1 MPGNI
6 NYSEQKYMNNLSDY
20 FSDNGY
26 TPSIQTIEG
35 QVDNRFMNQENN
47 NLDFNIFR
55 DHENNSINNNTDND
69 NTITATKTIKKL
81 GRIRKEEIRQVFHN
95 KYSDDN
101 IIKKIKTFCMIYLD
115 IKLNNSII
123 FTYKKFYKLNPDIN
137 ENLKKDYNIKLMNM
151 TIREIYEENAPSKKY
166 DPSVIKKNYVLIQEI
181 FNENENTQA
190 IEILN
195 TKFIDFL
202 NELETKEYICKEI
215 EKKAKKPNAK
225 IDDIISYM
233 SKVRK
238 LLEHFEEWFTK
249 KRKRNYKSK
258 HKDNT
263 DKNKIKLI
271 SNYFLNINI
280 NY

>member
-47 NLDFNIFR
+47 NLEFNIFR
-55 DHENNSINNNTDND
+55 DHENNSINNNTDNG

-115 IKLNNSII
+115 IKLNNSVI

-258 HKDNT
+258 QKENI
-263 DKNKIKLI
+263 DKI
-271 SNYFLNINI
+271 
-280 NY
+280 